1 MYHLLY
7 PIRSYL
13 IVSGDGDDVANIM
26 TADWL
31 TILSYRPFI
40 IGVSIAPKRYT
51 HKLIEERKEFVV
63 AVPTIEMLEDVW
75 VAGTKSG
82 PEKVK
87 ETSINLID
95 SKKVKVKSIKE
106 AVANLEC
113 KLIDKKSYGD
123 HTFFVGEVVNYEYN
137 EEAFKN
143 GKPNL
148 QFNFLAHL
156 ALNEFVTFNKEIY
169 KM

>member
-1 MYHLLY
+1 M
-7 PIRSYL
+7 
-13 IVSGDGDDVANIM
+13 G
-26 TADWL
+26 
-31 TILSYRPFI
+31 
-40 IGVSIAPKRYT
+40 
-51 HKLIEERKEFVV
+51 KEFVV
-63 AVPTIEMLEDVW
+63 AVPTLEMLEDVW
-75 VAGTKSG
+75 IAGTKSG
-82 PEKVK
+82 PEKIK
-87 ETSINLID
+87 DMSINLID
-95 SKKVKVKSIKE
+95 SKKVNVKSIKE

-123 HTFFVGEVVNYEYN
+123 HTFFVGEVLHYTYN

-156 ALNEFVTFNKEIY
+156 AVNEFVIFDEKIY

>member
-1 MYHLLY
+1 MYRLLY
-7 PIRSYL
+7 PLRSYL
-13 IVSGDGDDVANIM
+13 IVSGNEVTDVM

-31 TILSYRPFI
+31 TVISYKPFI
-40 IGVSIAPKRYT
+40 LGVSIAPKRYT
-51 HKLIEERKEFVV
+51 HKLIEKEKEFVV
-63 AVPTIEMLEDVW
+63 SVPTLEMLEDVW
-75 VAGTKSG
+75 IAGTKSG
-82 PEKVK
+82 PEKLK
-87 ETSINLID
+87 DMKINLID

-113 KLIDKKSYGD
+113 RLIDKKNYGD

-143 GKPNL
+143 GKPSL
-148 QFNFLAHL
+148 HFNFLAHL
-156 ALNEFVTFNKEIY
+156 ALNEFVTFDKEIY